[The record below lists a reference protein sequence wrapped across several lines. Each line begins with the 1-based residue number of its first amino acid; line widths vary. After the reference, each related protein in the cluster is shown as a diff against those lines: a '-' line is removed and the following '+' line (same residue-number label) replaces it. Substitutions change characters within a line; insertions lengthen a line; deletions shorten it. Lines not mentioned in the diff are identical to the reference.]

1 MGLSSP
7 GIGSGLDIKG
17 MVDAMVKADI
27 AHLQAR
33 HDKKLNSVNA
43 EISAV
48 GQLKSTLA
56 SLQNTM
62 NILSNTSQ
70 FYKIKSTLSDA
81 KYFDATV
88 TDKALPGLYQIK
100 VQALAQSQ
108 SLSTTYFA
116 NSNTALGEGNITI
129 NFGTYSSDLATFT
142 ANTNTSP
149 ISITIENNNNSL
161 EAICNAINAASSEL
175 SASIVQDSLGARL
188 SISSTS
194 TGENYA
200 MQITS
205 DIAALNYHSATGQ
218 TTLTQNLAAQNSIV
232 QINGITINQNSNQLK
247 NVLGGITLNLKEIST
262 DTSVSLRIEKN
273 QENLT
278 TCINEF
284 IKKYNECMTFL
295 NNATGYDQET
305 QKGGFFQGD
314 AQVKNLKLG
323 LYQAVTNFIAPS
335 SSSIRSLS
343 DLGITTLKGG
353 TLQLDQDKLDT
364 AIKENYNEIAT
375 LFAKSITA
383 TDPNIQVNSL
393 NAKIAAGSYEV
404 TLNEYTPGVSLS
416 GTIGNQAAISTD
428 GLELKGTGQLSALSI
443 NILGGSVGTRGQ
455 IDVTDGL
462 AVLLS
467 DVIDNYMGHNG
478 LLDKRNDSLNHDLRQ
493 LTKTQEQIDDKSEVL
508 EKKYLTRWNAVDLL
522 ISRLQDTSG
531 MLSQML
537 SNLPK
542 LKIKD

>member
-149 ISITIENNNNSL
+149 VSITIENNNNSL

-247 NVLGGITLNLKEIST
+247 DVLGGITLNLKEIST